1 MAYAATAGGS
11 LPSTTAA
18 PGVLALQRAMV
29 WLVGASVAIV
39 FIEPSP
45 YELATLAASVIFFA
59 TGLRMRLVFMPL
71 LLLLFLVNI
80 GYTISAV
87 AVFDRPSVPNWI
99 ATSWYMAVTVIF
111 FAMVIS
117 EDTAARLDM
126 LRRGLV
132 VGALVAALA
141 GIAGYFNLIPGGRD
155 LLTLYDRARGT
166 FKDPNVFGAFLIL
179 PALFALQS
187 VVSDKFGK
195 SFRSTIV
202 FGIISLAILLA
213 FSRAAWGML
222 IVTSGFMLALMVLT
236 SRSQSQR
243 SRIIVMALVTVILA
257 AALVAVL
264 LSFNSIAQLF
274 KQRASFDQSYD
285 EGRFGRFG
293 RHILGAEMA
302 LGLPFGIGP
311 LQFNRFFPEDTHNSY
326 LNAFMS
332 GGWLSGVCYPAL
344 VFVTVMT
351 GFRYVFVRVPWQRT
365 YLAIFSAFLGTVG
378 ESFIIDTDHWRHFWM
393 MLGVMWGMFVAAERW
408 KAKRRSSRSWH
419 RCAGVVLGRKP
430 RALHLSTRSR
440 MVGTLRFAH
449 NLRLLLHRERQPSV
463 IDQTLDQF
471 VLHRRPRRPDSRGNI
486 GRIAQQADR
495 AFRDHLRG
503 RAIAGIAVALDH
515 RAALTAIGGDRH
527 EQQIVDAVL
536 AFLLR
541 RSLARLRPPEPIFS
555 VLAWR

>member
-1 MAYAATAGGS
+1 MAYAATAGNS
-11 LPSTTAA
+11 LVPTTAA

-29 WLVGASVAIV
+29 WLTGASIAIV

-45 YELATLAASVIFFA
+45 YELATLAATVIFFA
-59 TGLRMRLVFMPL
+59 TGMRMRLVFMPL
-71 LLLLFLVNI
+71 LLLLFLVNL
-80 GYTISAV
+80 GYSISAV
-87 AVFDRPSVPNWI
+87 AVFDRPNVPNWI
-99 ATSWYMAVTVIF
+99 ATSWYMAVTVVF
-111 FAMVIS
+111 FAMAVS

-132 VGALVAALA
+132 IGALIAALA
-141 GIAGYFNLIPGGRD
+141 GIAGYFNLVPGGRD

-166 FKDPNVFGAFLIL
+166 YKDPNVYSAFLVL

-187 VVSDKFGK
+187 IVSDKFGK
-195 SFRSTIV
+195 SLRNTIV

-222 IVTSGFMLALMVLT
+222 IGTSGFMLALMVLT

-243 SRIIVMALVTVILA
+243 SRIILTALVVVVLA
-257 AALVAVL
+257 VALVAVL
-264 LSFNSIAQLF
+264 LSFDSISQLF

-344 VFVTVMT
+344 VFVSVLT

-365 YLAIFSAFLGTVG
+365 YLAIFAAFLGTVG
-378 ESFIIDTDHWRHFWM
+378 EGFIIDTDHWRHFWL

-408 KAKRRSSRSWH
+408 KADADPAR
-419 RCAGVVLGRKP
+419 
-430 RALHLSTRSR
+430 
-440 MVGTLRFAH
+440 
-449 NLRLLLHRERQPSV
+449 
-463 IDQTLDQF
+463 
-471 VLHRRPRRPDSRGNI
+471 RRP
-486 GRIAQQADR
+486 
-495 AFRDHLRG
+495 LR
-503 RAIAGIAVALDH
+503 V
-515 RAALTAIGGDRH
+515 
-527 EQQIVDAVL
+527 
-536 AFLLR
+536 
-541 RSLARLRPPEPIFS
+541 S
-555 VLAWR
+555 